1 MLPYNLSLARATSL
15 GPREV
20 YQDMSSTEVKD
31 MLEHNP
37 LWLCH
42 LKNMTQVA
50 CWCKEVETHVERQ
63 GTNLQLRLSLV

>member
-1 MLPYNLSLARATSL
+1 
-15 GPREV
+15 
-20 YQDMSSTEVKD
+20 MSSTEVKD

-42 LKNMTQVA
+42 LKKNMTQVA
-50 CWCKEVETHVERQ
+50 CWCKEVETHVERH